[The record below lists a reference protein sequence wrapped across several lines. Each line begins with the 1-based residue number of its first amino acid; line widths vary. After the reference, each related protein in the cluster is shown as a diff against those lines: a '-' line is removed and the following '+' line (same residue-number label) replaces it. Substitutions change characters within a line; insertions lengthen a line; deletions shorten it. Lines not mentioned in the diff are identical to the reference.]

1 MLLAGDDA
9 VGSNFDVLFEEGC
22 HDFHETLA
30 GGLISLKIFFSFFS
44 LISFV
49 RGSIRSLT
57 PTDGS
62 AIKRALATSM
72 LV

>member
-1 MLLAGDDA
+1 MYSLKRGAKEAIQATGVA
-9 VGSNFDVLFEEGC
+9 
-22 HDFHETLA
+22 DFHEALA